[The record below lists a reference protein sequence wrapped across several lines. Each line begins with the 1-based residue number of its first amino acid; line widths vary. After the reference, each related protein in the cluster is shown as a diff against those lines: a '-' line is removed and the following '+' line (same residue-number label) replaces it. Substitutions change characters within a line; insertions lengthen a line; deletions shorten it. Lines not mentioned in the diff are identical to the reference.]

1 MSVNSG
7 SDLEVAERYCAALA
21 RREAANFYW
30 GFIALAK
37 EQRSAIY
44 ALYDFARQVDDAAD
58 ESPPAEALPALVR
71 QRQRLRLCLAG
82 IREDP
87 IMQVLGLAVER
98 YGIPAA
104 ELEAVIDGVQSDLD
118 KVRYADWPEL
128 RAYCESVASAI
139 GRMCVRIWGFSESSA
154 LDRAR
159 DLGLAMQL
167 TNILRDVREDA
178 GRGRIYLPQDDLRQ
192 FGVEEEPL
200 LDAAPGAGWPAL
212 VRFEAGRARELF
224 DSGLRVIAYIPFQP
238 GVCVRTL
245 AGIYT
250 RILGII
256 EDDPWLPLERRVSLS
271 SGAKAR
277 VLLRSWLPV
286 G

>member
-1 MSVNSG
+1 MSISSG
-7 SDLEVAERYCAALA
+7 ADLEVAERYCAALA

-30 GFIALAK
+30 GFIALPK
-37 EQRSAIY
+37 EQRTAIY

-58 ESPPAEALPALVR
+58 ESPPAEALPALAR
-71 QRQRLRLCLAG
+71 QRERLRLCLAG

-87 IMQVLGLAVER
+87 VMQVLGPAVER
-98 YGIPAA
+98 YRIPAQ
-104 ELEAVIDGVQSDLD
+104 ELEAVIDGVQRDLN

-128 RAYCESVASAI
+128 RAYCESVASAV
-139 GRMCVRIWGFSESSA
+139 GRMCVRIWGFSEPAA

-159 DLGLAMQL
+159 DLGMAMQL

-178 GRGRIYLPQDDLRQ
+178 GLGRIYLPQKELRQ
-192 FGVEEEPL
+192 FGVAEACL
-200 LDAAPGAGWPAL
+200 LEGSPGAAWPAL
-212 VRFEAGRARELF
+212 VRFEVRRARDLF
-224 DSGLRVIAYIPFQP
+224 DSGLRVIAYIPFQS

-271 SGAKAR
+271 SRAKAR